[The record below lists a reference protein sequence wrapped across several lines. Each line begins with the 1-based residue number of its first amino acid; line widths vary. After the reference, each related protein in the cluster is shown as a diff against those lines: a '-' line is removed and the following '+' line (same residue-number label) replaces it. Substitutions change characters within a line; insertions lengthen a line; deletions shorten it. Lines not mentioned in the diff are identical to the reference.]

1 MLNLVDTPSLDMA
14 GPDALDRSLAEI
26 IAFIEARFAESIEDV
41 RGFSRFVRLRRRSS
55 SPFPLFFA
63 HGVRFYV
70 LQEL

>member
-41 RGFSRFVRLRRRSS
+41 RPFSSCSAPPPLVSFP
-55 SPFPLFFA
+55 PFFSLTAF
-63 HGVRFYV
+63 RFYV